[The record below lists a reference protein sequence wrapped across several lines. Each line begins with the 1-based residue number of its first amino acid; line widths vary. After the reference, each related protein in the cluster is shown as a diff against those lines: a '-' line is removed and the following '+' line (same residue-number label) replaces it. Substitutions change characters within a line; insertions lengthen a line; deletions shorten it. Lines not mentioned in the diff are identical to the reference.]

1 MASKEPEEGVFVGF
15 TSSYS
20 SELKSR
26 ATSRRRLTLEVTQE
40 LCRTLVMEREDVLF
54 CDEQA
59 GRCKPRTRCIDCRER
74 FQKYVN
80 SASCDEDVTCM
91 LLDCRDHK
99 YAEMALLEIPDVFG
113 ARWLVHDDPRGLC
126 RTLVWELV
134 LIVQFSQK

>member
-40 LCRTLVMEREDVLF
+40 LCRTLVME
-54 CDEQA
+54 
-59 GRCKPRTRCIDCRER
+59 PRTRCIDCRER